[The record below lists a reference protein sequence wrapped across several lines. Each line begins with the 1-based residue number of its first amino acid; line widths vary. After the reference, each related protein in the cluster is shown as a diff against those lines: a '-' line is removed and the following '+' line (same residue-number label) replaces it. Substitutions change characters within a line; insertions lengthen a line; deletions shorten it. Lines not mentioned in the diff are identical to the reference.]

1 MDFKTGMVVTGLP
14 ESDRVYSITNTKM
27 LKGLVTDVN
36 GENITV
42 KTIEHLNGCTGEH
55 VVAAK
60 HFRPVDC
67 ETTVVRTQDDYDA
80 LPVDYPGV
88 IEFSNGENWIFIKEQ
103 KGYAIVVKDKSYI
116 KAGNATVE
124 AWGNATVEA
133 SGNATVRASDNA
145 TVRASDN
152 ATVRAWGNA
161 TVRASG
167 NATVEASDNAT
178 VWAWGN
184 ATVEASDNATVE
196 ASGNATVEASGN
208 ATVRAWGNVQ
218 ILNLSCRGALQ
229 TFANARIVFMPHD
242 LPEFLAFHGIE
253 VLDGKVRMYKAVH
266 GDDLHSQY
274 DSRFKY
280 GVGKTIIHD
289 CDQNQNEDCGRGLH
303 ISTLN
308 WALDF
313 GRDWDDLRIIEC
325 EVPVDK
331 IVFSF
336 GSTGKVRTSELTVL
350 RVVPLDE
357 CGVFGKILAKK
368 QTKKA

>member
-1 MDFKTGMVVTGLP
+1 M
-14 ESDRVYSITNTKM
+14 
-27 LKGLVTDVN
+27 
-36 GENITV
+36 
-42 KTIEHLNGCTGEH
+42 
-55 VVAAK
+55 
-60 HFRPVDC
+60 
-67 ETTVVRTQDDYDA
+67 
-80 LPVDYPGV
+80 
-88 IEFSNGENWIFIKEQ
+88 
-103 KGYAIVVKDKSYI
+103 
-116 KAGNATVE
+116 
-124 AWGNATVEA
+124 
-133 SGNATVRASDNA
+133 
-145 TVRASDN
+145 
-152 ATVRAWGNA
+152 
-161 TVRASG
+161 
-167 NATVEASDNAT
+167 
-178 VWAWGN
+178 WAWGN